1 MLHAIKKIS
10 KIKNFDH
17 IILLQP
23 TSPLR
28 KVKDI
33 DKCIEIFKKKKLDS
47 LISITKSDKLHKL
60 DVKIK
65 KSLLFKNFGNR
76 KYVTRKPYYYI
87 NGAVYI
93 SKKSEFIKIKVFSQ
107 KKLAFI

>member
-1 MLHAIKKIS
+1 MVTELNLNDQNALSKNNITPIKVLLHAIKKIS

-33 DKCIEIFKKKKLDS
+33 DKCIEILRKKNWTPN
-47 LISITKSDKLHKL
+47 IY
-60 DVKIK
+60 
-65 KSLLFKNFGNR
+65 N
-76 KYVTRKPYYYI
+76 
-87 NGAVYI
+87 
-93 SKKSEFIKIKVFSQ
+93 
-107 KKLAFI
+107 